1 MKIIAT
7 LGPKTTNKEVIK
19 QLIDVGVDIFRLNF
33 SHFYENQFNNMI
45 SIIRSIDKDMDIMAD
60 LQGKKV
66 RVDESLKNV
75 FKIYENEIVYFC
87 GYDGYFIFD
96 ENNKKTKLIPL
107 NISSEIISNNN
118 IEKISMKDGT
128 MNFKVIDQNNGF
140 LKVRVINDGIIRGG
154 KGCNI
159 PGIYFENKELTKK
172 DKKSLKWAIENNI
185 KIISQSFVENKR
197 DIDHIRK
204 YICEING
211 DLKSI
216 KLLSKIETNLGVDNF
231 KEIIN
236 TLIKYDDLEIEI
248 IGTWIWIGGNTKT
261 IKETLKELNFR
272 WHKTKKLWF
281 FNPTGIYKRSRKN
294 YQLDEIREKYGSKKI
309 KKENK
314 EKIKIG

>member
-159 PGIYFENKELTKK
+159 PGIYFENKELTNK

-185 KIISQSFVENKR
+185 KIISKSFV
-197 DIDHIRK
+197 
-204 YICEING
+204 
-211 DLKSI
+211 
-216 KLLSKIETNLGVDNF
+216 
-231 KEIIN
+231 
-236 TLIKYDDLEIEI
+236 
-248 IGTWIWIGGNTKT
+248 
-261 IKETLKELNFR
+261 
-272 WHKTKKLWF
+272 
-281 FNPTGIYKRSRKN
+281 
-294 YQLDEIREKYGSKKI
+294 
-309 KKENK
+309 
-314 EKIKIG
+314 